1 YDSDEDTFTDIPEIE
16 STTLGFR
23 SFLKMSDYSKLTLEY
38 HHLGEKRR
46 GGNKL
51 NLPPDEADLAAE
63 VKHSIDGGGVT
74 YDLFSPDEL
83 YKLSIYASAQNAD
96 RDSYYGG
103 YGHTKG
109 VNALGGVQFTR
120 NFKNMLFM
128 PATLT
133 SGAEYSY
140 ESLDDKTYSYNHSL
154 EQTVNVASAYVQN
167 EWKNEK
173 WSFLAGA
180 RIDKHHFIN
189 HAVVSPRV
197 NIRYNPIESINLRLG
212 YGEGFRAPQAYDED
226 LHIGNVGERESIIE
240 LDPNLKEERSRS
252 WSLSADTYT
261 NLGDWNLNLMVDG
274 FYTQLS
280 NVFVLEALRETPDFL
295 VKERTNGPGAKVWG
309 MNLEGKAAY
318 HHLFSLSA
326 GATLQ
331 RSMYDKKTTWSS
343 DEALA
348 SRKKTR
354 TPNVYGYFMMDYHPT
369 KLMEISMNGTYTGS
383 MIVPHAS
390 ISDSTVDQNVDS
402 PSFFELGTKISYDF
416 ALTQSLNLTL
426 STGVNNM
433 FNRFQNDFDKGAN
446 RDSDYIYGPRLPRT
460 YYMECKISF

>member
-1 YDSDEDTFTDIPEIE
+1 
-16 STTLGFR
+16 
-23 SFLKMSDYSKLTLEY
+23 
-38 HHLGEKRR
+38 
-46 GGNKL
+46 
-51 NLPPDEADLAAE
+51 
-63 VKHSIDGGGVT
+63 
-74 YDLFSPDEL
+74 
-83 YKLSIYASAQNAD
+83 
-96 RDSYYGG
+96 
-103 YGHTKG
+103 
-109 VNALGGVQFTR
+109 
-120 NFKNMLFM
+120 
-128 PATLT
+128 
-133 SGAEYSY
+133 
-140 ESLDDKTYSYNHSL
+140 
-154 EQTVNVASAYVQN
+154 
-167 EWKNEK
+167 
-173 WSFLAGA
+173 
-180 RIDKHHFIN
+180 
-189 HAVVSPRV
+189 
-197 NIRYNPIESINLRLG
+197 
-212 YGEGFRAPQAYDED
+212 
-226 LHIGNVGERESIIE
+226 
-240 LDPNLKEERSRS
+240 
-252 WSLSADTYT
+252 
-261 NLGDWNLNLMVDG
+261 MVDG